1 MPEHDVSKHTK
12 AIVNTIKQPGKS
24 WKHKLSEILI
34 EIFIIVFGITL
45 SLMVER
51 WRENVHERAIEKK
64 FLLGLRIDL
73 RNDILQLQSDSTT
86 YYELN
91 NGWNYLRNA
100 GVNKTALNSDS
111 LKRYRGTL
119 TNNTEFIPNN
129 SRFEAL
135 KSSGQLNVIEND
147 SLQNLIL
154 DLYQN
159 KIASLKLTTSF
170 ITIFKTQQLSPFLS
184 KNMRY
189 NDADS
194 TDNLQEVIEL
204 PEMQNYL
211 LFGGFGSEA
220 MGRYH
225 IIIDESKKIIEMIDK
240 QYKNQIN

>member
-1 MPEHDVSKHTK
+1 MPEHDFAKHSK
-12 AIVNTIKQPGKS
+12 AIVNTIKEPGKS
-24 WKHKLSEILI
+24 WKHKFGDILI
-34 EIFIIVFGITL
+34 DIAIIVFGITL

-73 RNDILQLQSDSTT
+73 RNDILQLKSDSAS
-86 YYELN
+86 YNDLYK
-91 NGWNYLRNA
+91 GWHYLRNA
-100 GVNKTALNSDS
+100 GINKIALNSDS
-111 LKRYRGTL
+111 LKKYKTTL
-119 TNNTEFIPNN
+119 TNTTEFIPND

-159 KIASLKLTTSF
+159 RIASLKLTTSY
-170 ITIFKTQQLSPFLS
+170 ITAFKTQQLLPFLS

-194 TDNLQEVIEL
+194 TDNLQDVIEM

-211 LFGGFGSEA
+211 LPGGFGNEA
-220 MGRYH
+220 MERYH
-225 IIIDESKKIIEMIDK
+225 IIIVQSGKIIEMIDK
-240 QYKNQIN
+240 QYKN